1 MEKVEM
7 PALAAPLFSIYALS
21 ALHVQALRGSSDE
34 ASGLGKHTDLGMC
47 PWWGGVRVYVNS
59 PGGGGEAPGDN
70 EAEIQGER

>member
-21 ALHVQALRGSSDE
+21 ALHVQALRGSIDE

-59 PGGGGEAPGDN
+59 PVGGGEAPGDN

>member
-21 ALHVQALRGSSDE
+21 ALHVQALRGSIDE

-47 PWWGGVRVYVNS
+47 PCWGGVRVYVNS
-59 PGGGGEAPGDN
+59 PGGGGEAPGDK
-70 EAEIQGER
+70 EAKIQGER